1 MAVNNIEYAPSIA
14 GDTGRAPSPA
24 IWGDCPRLGLIEGSV
39 CGVYLFDDFASFAN
53 HVSDQDTQ
61 QYSSYIDTGVT
72 IKQLAGV
79 EYGQIEIAGN
89 DADNDEG
96 VLSDYGPVF
105 NIQDA
110 KAKKKLW
117 FEARWK
123 KASVADNALA
133 TFLGLAYDHGNGVP
147 VSKTLCLTDDD
158 GALGAFSF
166 IGFHVDQ
173 ANGGA
178 LDFVYKADGQSAVVK
193 IAGVQALA
201 ADTWYKLGFMYDPT
215 FPAEKRIKIF
225 VDGVEQTTY
234 VTETNLAAA
243 TFPDNEG
250 LARVW
255 AAKVGAAAEV
265 KSQLDWWGAA
275 QLW

>member
-1 MAVNNIEYAPSIA
+1 MINFVDQRLNLQS
-14 GDTGRAPSPA
+14 DTNRYRSPA
-24 IWGDCPRLGLIEGSV
+24 IWADCPIANLIEGSV
-39 CGVYLFDDFASFAN
+39 DGFFFFDDFINFSD
-53 HVSDQDTQ
+53 HITDQDTQ
-61 QYSSYIDTGVT
+61 QYASYIDTGVT

-79 EYGQIEIAGN
+79 SYGQVEIAGN

-96 VLSDYGPVF
+96 VLTFHGPIA

-110 KAKKKLW
+110 RASKKLW

-133 TFLGLAYDHGNGVP
+133 SFIGLGFDHGNGVP
-147 VSKTLCLTDDD
+147 LSKTLCLTDDA

-166 IGFHVDQ
+166 LGFHVDQ
-173 ANGGA
+173 ADGDA

-201 ADTWYKLGFMYDPT
+201 AATWYKLGFVYDPDA
-215 FPAEKRIKIF
+215 PAANRIKIF
-225 VDGVEQTTY
+225 VDNVEQTTY
-234 VTETNLAAA
+234 VTETNLATA
-243 TFPDNEG
+243 TFPDNEWMSP
-250 LARVW
+250 VW
-255 AAKVGAAAEV
+255 CAKVGTGSAEV
-265 KSQLDWWGAA
+265 KSQLDWWTLA